1 MHKFP
6 LEIRRITPHNKP
18 HPALKRK
25 EAQIRSAAF
34 PTHQPFL
41 VGQFFVQDVQDVAE
55 GGDVVGAGDG
65 VGVQEGPVEDL
76 LEGGAV
82 GGGLEGD
89 PLGHVVGFW
98 GGGEG
103 EVVGGVVLG
112 EDVGCY
118 GAGLGGE
125 GGG

>member
-1 MHKFP
+1 
-6 LEIRRITPHNKP
+6 
-18 HPALKRK
+18 
-25 EAQIRSAAF
+25 
-34 PTHQPFL
+34 
-41 VGQFFVQDVQDVAE
+41 VAE

-76 LEGGAV
+76 LEGRAV
-82 GGGLEGD
+82 GGGLEGE

-118 GAGLGGE
+118 GAGLGE
-125 GGG
+125 EERD